1 MRVEGSDFSFLFLAH
16 AQYHTNIKI
25 NVIMMILTSIT
36 ILGLVDG
43 LILAHPS
50 LAQDSLRQVFYLDSI
65 VLVSRA
71 SAGAR
76 D

>member
-1 MRVEGSDFSFLFLAH
+1 MRVEDSDFSVLFLAH
-16 AQYHTNIKI
+16 AQYHKNI

-36 ILGLVDG
+36 TLLGLVDR
-43 LILAHPS
+43 LISS
-50 LAQDSLRQVFYLDSI
+50 LAQDSLRQVLYLDSI